1 MSGTSKGENISVSL
15 DSTQFKSLS
24 ESIQNLV
31 KVLAAAQIKRDD
43 DTEKNAR
50 FLTVFGLNQYE
61 IADVLGVDQSTVN
74 KALSK
79 AKKKANKASKGSNG
93 TLTKT

>member
-1 MSGTSKGENISVSL
+1 MNGKRKGETVSVSL
-15 DSTQFKSLS
+15 DSSQFKSLG

-31 KVLAAAQIKRDD
+31 KVLAAAQIKRDG

-50 FLTVFGLNQYE
+50 FLSVFGLNQYE
-61 IADVLGVDQSTVN
+61 IADLLGVDQSTVN

-79 AKKKANKASKGSNG
+79 AKKKTNKASNGSNG
-93 TLTKT
+93 TIAKT

>member
-1 MSGTSKGENISVSL
+1 MNGKQKREAVSVSL
-15 DSTQFKSLS
+15 DSSQFKSLS

-31 KVLAAAQIKRDD
+31 KVLAAGQIKRDD

-79 AKKKANKASKGSNG
+79 AKKKTDKGSKGSNG